1 MELEV
6 YNLRNELIGR
16 VDNALNE
23 MTASNEKTL
32 DDVKNKL
39 EKIELN
45 LEENKTNIDTVHIQ
59 LAVIVDQTKSSGCM
73 DEETV
78 KQLANDISKA
88 ALDKYN
94 IASIEEKILE
104 VKESVDKLNCVDIL
118 ESNKKL
124 LIKLD
129 EPYQV

>member
-1 MELEV
+1 MS
-6 YNLRNELIGR
+6 
-16 VDNALNE
+16 
-23 MTASNEKTL
+23 ASNEKTL

-88 ALDKYN
+88 ALDKCN
-94 IASIEEKILE
+94 IATIEEKILE

-124 LIKLD
+124 LSKLD
-129 EPYQV
+129 DVGALSNNF